1 MLVSRC
7 LAACAF
13 ALVLFCPREAL
24 ATPPTVPPLVR
35 VAACLSFVD
44 GTAQL
49 NAWGLSSWDRFVK
62 VMDEFDVPP
71 LEINLLL
78 DPRHPRTVGFTLD
91 TSAIGSALTVVQ
103 ERGVFLAE
111 RLTAARP
118 RWAGLQLKLEVSNVS
133 DYASSRCNAWLSL
146 RLPSHLVPSL
156 CPETKDGNCRVTCDS
171 YVCDRW

>member
-1 MLVSRC
+1 MLASRR

-13 ALVLFCPREAL
+13 ALVLCCPSVAN
-24 ATPPTVPPLVR
+24 ATPPTLPPLVR
-35 VAACLSFVD
+35 VTACLSFVD

-62 VMDEFDVPP
+62 VMDEFEVPP
-71 LEINLLL
+71 LEINMLI
-78 DPRHPRTVGFTLD
+78 DPRHPRTVGFRLD
-91 TSAIGSALTVVQ
+91 TRAIGSALAVVQ

-118 RWAGLQLKLEVSNVS
+118 NWAGLQITLEVSNLS
-133 DYASSRCNAWLSL
+133 DYSSSRCNARLSL

-171 YVCDRW
+171 YACERW